1 LLGEYEVS
9 ISDLSDTAFAFLEE
23 IFRKKNG
30 KLTKGAL
37 APYMEIIREFYVNYD
52 SFDLDKKSITSKV
65 RGQTLALSPF
75 VIRDLYG
82 MPKVSNSSFPFKG
95 IRTPSKT

>member
-1 LLGEYEVS
+1 MIYLILPLL
-9 ISDLSDTAFAFLEE
+9 LLKRFLE
-23 IFRKKNG
+23 KKNG
-30 KLTKGAL
+30 KLTKRAL
-37 APYMEIIREFYVNYD
+37 APYMEIMREFYVNYD